1 MRSRGI
7 DLKGKWTDLIKM
19 CQASPLTVKEFADEN
34 RIGVGSLYIWS
45 KRLGLA
51 LKLKTQGE
59 IGFFELGKIQAQV
72 QGTQSCH
79 VEIGVGGLTI
89 KTEVPWVRVIELI
102 KEFCKP

>member
-19 CQASPLTVKEFADEN
+19 CQASPLTVKEFAHEN
-34 RIGVGSLYIWS
+34 KIGLGSLYIWS
-45 KRLGLA
+45 KRLGIA
-51 LKLKTQGE
+51 LKPKVQGE
-59 IGFFELGKIQAQV
+59 IGFFELGMIQPQA
-72 QGTQSCH
+72 QGTQCCH
-79 VEIGVGGLTI
+79 VEMGVGDLTI